1 MLCPYQSQ
9 VKKFRGISM
18 TTTNNQRHM
27 WLLALIAINIFA
39 SLLHYI
45 EQYPETSWFTPQITD
60 SLWLIMTPLSLAG
73 YYQYIKKAFLSAY
86 LCLYMYIIM
95 SQITL
100 GHYIITPMWHL
111 SLKMNTLILLES
123 VTAIPLLIFV
133 AWSQL
138 FLKEGREATP

>member
-1 MLCPYQSQ
+1 MNN
-9 VKKFRGISM
+9 
-18 TTTNNQRHM
+18 TNNQRHL
-27 WLLALIAINIFA
+27 WLLFLIAINIFA
-39 SLLHYI
+39 SILHYVDNI
-45 EQYPETSWFTPQITD
+45 IFFDQYPEPSWFTPQITD
-60 SLWLIMTPLSLAG
+60 SIWLIMTPLSLAG
-73 YYQYIKKAFLSAY
+73 YYQYIKKAFSSAY

-100 GHYIITPMWHL
+100 GHYVITPMWHL

-138 FLKEGREATP
+138 FLKEGSEATP